1 MPGPSGE
8 FACCRRAPRTKKW
21 ALIANPD
28 LTAADPAALQATT
41 RRICGEVMDLFF
53 AALPIGFLIFVM
65 TKKKGFPSTVAFALA
80 ALLTYVVRIWY
91 FRTNPN
97 LAHAAIVSGLLSAL
111 TPISI
116 VFGAI
121 FFFVALERSGAM
133 QTLTL
138 WLDGV
143 SRNRVAQLMIVGW
156 SFIFLIEGSSGF
168 GTPAALAAPI
178 LVGLGFP
185 PLRVAVLCIIMN
197 AVPTSFG
204 AVGTPTWFGFGSLG
218 LAESQLLEIGLKAA
232 LVHSVAAL
240 VIPVIA
246 LRFVVDWKEI
256 QRNLLFVELAILASV
271 LPMTAVAVFNYEFPS
286 VVGGMVGLLATI
298 FLARRG
304 IGLAKEERSSVS
316 LVAPS
321 SQAAGPQTSEASS
334 LHRGDVLRALAPL
347 LATVGILLLTRIP
360 FFGLRQLLTSEADWV
375 SFRLGPLGKFSL
387 SPSLV
392 FQLRGILGEDLHW
405 SYALLYVPFILPF
418 FVAAALSLILY
429 RRPSSVFGEVAT
441 EAFARLRNPVI
452 ALFGAL
458 IFVQLLT
465 VDGERAS
472 TRILGDALASG
483 TGDLWIYFAGFLG
496 ALGSFFSGSNTISNL
511 TFGPIQLRIAQDL
524 GLSSTTMLALQTVG
538 AAMGNMVAI
547 HNIVAVC
554 AVLGLKDQEGAILK
568 RTFIPCLTYGII
580 LAILAWIWLAVP
592 PTT

>member
-1 MPGPSGE
+1 
-8 FACCRRAPRTKKW
+8 
-21 ALIANPD
+21 
-28 LTAADPAALQATT
+28 
-41 RRICGEVMDLFF
+41 MDLFF
-53 AALPIGFLIFVM
+53 AAVPIAVLIFVM
-65 TKKKGFPSTVAFALA
+65 TKKNGLPSTVAFALA
-80 ALLTYVVRIWY
+80 AVLTYLVRILY
-91 FRTNPN
+91 FKTSPS
-97 LAHAAIVSGLLSAL
+97 LAHAAVMNGLLQAL

-121 FFFVALERSGAM
+121 LFFVALERSGAM
-133 QTLTL
+133 GTLRL

-143 SRNRVAQLMIVGW
+143 SANPVAQLMIVGW
-156 SFIFLIEGSSGF
+156 SFIFLIEGASGF

-204 AVGTPTWFGFGSLG
+204 AVGTPTWFGLGALG

-232 LVHSVAAL
+232 SMHAVAAL

-256 QRNLLFVELAILASV
+256 RRNLLFVELAVLASV
-271 LPMTAVAVFNYEFPS
+271 LPMVAVAAFNYEFPS
-286 VVGGMVGLLATI
+286 VAGGIVGLLTTI
-298 FLARRG
+298 FLARSG
-304 IGLAKEERSSVS
+304 IGLAKNEASAAGA
-316 LVAPS
+316 VAPNS
-321 SQAAGPQTSEASS
+321 RSASQQPSETNA
-334 LHRGDVLRALAPL
+334 LPPGEILRALTPL
-347 LATVGILLLTRIP
+347 LAIVGILLLTRIP
-360 FFGLRQLLTSEADWV
+360 FFGLRQLLNSEAAWV
-375 SFRLGPLGKFSL
+375 SIRLGPLGVFSL

-392 FQLRGILGEDLHW
+392 FQLQAILGEDLHW
-405 SYALLYVPFILPF
+405 SYALLYVPFIFPF
-418 FVAAALSLILY
+418 IVSAVLALILY
-429 RRPSSVFGEVAT
+429 RRPLSVFRKVLKET
-441 EAFARLRNPVI
+441 LARIWKPVI

-465 VDGERAS
+465 IDGTRAS
-472 TRILGDALASG
+472 TRILGDGLAGG

-524 GLSSTTMLALQTVG
+524 ALPSTTMLALQTVG

-554 AVLGLKDQEGAILK
+554 AVLGLKNEEGAILK
-568 RTFIPCLTYGII
+568 KTFIPTLVYGII
-580 LAILAWIWLAVP
+580 LAALAAVWLVVS
-592 PTT
+592 

>member
-1 MPGPSGE
+1 MVFDGFLRSKGLLLPL
-8 FACCRRAPRTKKW
+8 FATPRISRE
-21 ALIANPD
+21 L
-28 LTAADPAALQATT
+28 
-41 RRICGEVMDLFF
+41 MDVFF

-65 TKKKGFPSTVAFALA
+65 TKKNGLPSMVAFGLA
-80 ALLTYVVRIWY
+80 ALLTYAVRIW
-91 FRTNPN
+91 FFETSPN
-97 LAHAAIVSGLLSAL
+97 LAHAAIVSGLLQAL

-133 QTLTL
+133 RTLSL

-143 SRNRVAQLMIVGW
+143 SRSPVAQLMIVGW
-156 SFIFLIEGSSGF
+156 SFIFLIEGASGF

-232 LVHSVAAL
+232 LMHAVAAL
-240 VIPVIA
+240 VIPVIG
-246 LRFVVDWKEI
+246 LRFVVGWKEI
-256 QRNLLFVELAILASV
+256 RRNLLFIELAILASV
-271 LPMTAVAVFNYEFPS
+271 LPMAALAAFNYEFPS
-286 VVGGMVGLLATI
+286 VAGGMIGLLTTI

-304 IGLAKEERSSVS
+304 IGLTTGLTV
-316 LVAPS
+316 PS
-321 SQAAGPQTSEASS
+321 SQSASPQTSEATPLRS
-334 LHRGDVLRALAPL
+334 GDVLRALTPL
-347 LATVGILLLTRIP
+347 IATVGILLLTRMP
-360 FFGLRQLLTSEADWV
+360 FLGLRQLLTSEADWV
-375 SFRLGPLGKFSL
+375 LIPLGRLGVFSL

-418 FVAAALSLILY
+418 FVAAGLALILY
-429 RRPSSVFGEVAT
+429 RCPLSVFGEVAKET
-441 EAFARLRNPVI
+441 FARLRNPVI

-458 IFVQLLT
+458 IFVQLLKI
-465 VDGERAS
+465 DGERAS
-472 TRILGDALASG
+472 TRILGDALATG
-483 TGDLWIYFAGFLG
+483 TGGLWIYFAGFLG

-538 AAMGNMVAI
+538 AAMGNMVAV

-554 AVLGLKDQEGAILK
+554 AVLGLKNQEGAILK
-568 RTFIPCLTYGII
+568 KTFIPTVAYGII
-580 LAILAWIWLAVP
+580 LAALAGIWLVGS
-592 PTT
+592 